1 MTQDQFIA
9 RECIRQT
16 ITNYTIAGD
25 SRNAELFSAQWT
37 EDATFE
43 FADFPPLPSFRLVG
57 LDAIRTRTTLW
68 AKLPVDDPTLRSVSF
83 VRHNITTCHI
93 ELTGKDTAAAK
104 TYFIVMTDIGP
115 DHAGNY
121 SDSLVRRGERWLFAH
136 RRIDLLWRS
145 PNSCYPPVKR

>member
-57 LDAIRTRTTLW
+57 LDAIRSRTTLW